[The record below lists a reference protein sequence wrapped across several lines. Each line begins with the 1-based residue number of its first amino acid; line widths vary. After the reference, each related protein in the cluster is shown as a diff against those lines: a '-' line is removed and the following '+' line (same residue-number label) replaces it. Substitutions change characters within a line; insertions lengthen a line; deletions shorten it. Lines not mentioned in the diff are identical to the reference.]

1 MLLEFL
7 RGCEGV
13 MERYGDYPRVAVEI
27 LNDLYGPALKA
38 YGVGKILV
46 ADPAQV
52 VLTVHGRLSSGA
64 TPKAPCLALHENTID
79 LSLDKLGKSSVKS
92 AAKAL
97 EKALAAY
104 VLDGDGAY
112 VWVVPDGYMAALS
125 ETEQRWEREGGGYFS
140 HESLCVQNTGP
151 RPTRCELTVYFE
163 APGRKTLRHAFEV
176 PAQRSI
182 HLRLDKIPG
191 PPGPRGQP
199 FIPKSTPV
207 GYKIVSFDAPV
218 VVQGS
223 RILTSGHESEFA
235 SFGTTMAWAP
245 R

>member
-1 MLLEFL
+1 MLSEFL
-7 RGCEGV
+7 QGSRSV
-13 MERYGDYPRVAVEI
+13 LARYGSNLSAASRI
-27 LNDLYGPALKA
+27 LNDLHGPALKA
-38 YGVGKILV
+38 YGVGRIVTVSTKQIT
-46 ADPAQV
+46 
-52 VLTVHGRLSSGA
+52 LTVHGRRAKGA
-64 TPKAPCLALHENTID
+64 KATSACVAANAGTVD
-79 LSLDKLGKSSVKS
+79 VFLDRLGAGGVKA

-97 EKALAAY
+97 EKALASY

-112 VWVVPDGYMAALS
+112 VWIVPDGYMAALS
-125 ETEQRWEREGGGYFS
+125 ANERRWAREGGGYFS
-140 HESLCVQNTGP
+140 HESMCVQNTGM
-151 RPTRCELTVYFE
+151 RPTRCKLTVYFE
-163 APGRKTLRHAFEV
+163 APGRKVLRHAFQV

-191 PPGPRGQP
+191 VRGAP

-223 RILTSGHESEFA
+223 RILTSGKDSEFA
-235 SFGTTMAWAP
+235 SFATTMAWAP

>member
-1 MLLEFL
+1 MLSDFL
-7 RGCEGV
+7 QGSKSV
-13 MERYGDYPRVAVEI
+13 LARYGSNLSAASRI

-38 YGVGKILV
+38 YGVGRIVTVSAK
-46 ADPAQV
+46 QV
-52 VLTVHGRLSSGA
+52 TLTVHGRRAKGGRA
-64 TPKAPCLALHENTID
+64 TSACVAANAGTVD
-79 LSLDKLGKSSVKS
+79 VSLDKIGKGGVKA

-97 EKALAAY
+97 ERALASY
-104 VLDGDGAY
+104 VPDGDGAY
-112 VWVVPDGYMAALS
+112 VWIVPDGYMAALS
-125 ETEQRWEREGGGYFS
+125 ANEERFRREGGGYFS
-140 HESLCVQNTGP
+140 HESMCVQNTGM

-163 APGRKTLRHAFEV
+163 APGRKVLRHAFHV

-191 PPGPRGQP
+191 MRGEP

-207 GYKIVSFDAPV
+207 GYKIVSYDAPV

-223 RILTSGHESEFA
+223 RILTSGRGSEFA

-245 R
+245 K

>member
-7 RGCEGV
+7 QSCKTV
-13 MERYGDYPRVAVEI
+13 MARYGGQPCAAGQI
-27 LNDLYGPALKA
+27 LNDLYGPALKVH
-38 YGVGKILV
+38 GVGRVVVTGPTKT
-46 ADPAQV
+46 
-52 VLTVHGRLSSGA
+52 VLTVHGRLAKGA
-64 TPKAPCLALHENTID
+64 KPEAACLVLHARTID
-79 LSLDKLGKSSVKS
+79 VLLDKVDKASVKS

-97 EKALAAY
+97 GKALGRY
-104 VLDGDGAY
+104 VLDGDGAW
-112 VWVVPDGYMAALS
+112 VWIIPDGYMAALS
-125 ETEQRWEREGGGYFS
+125 AAEQRWEREGGGYLS

-163 APGRKTLRHAFEV
+163 APGRKVLRHAFEA

-191 PPGPRGQP
+191 LRGEP

-207 GYKIVSFDAPV
+207 GYKIVSLDGPV

-223 RILTSGHESEFA
+223 RILTSGRESEFA
-235 SFGTTMAWAP
+235 SFGTTMAWTAQ
-245 R
+245 